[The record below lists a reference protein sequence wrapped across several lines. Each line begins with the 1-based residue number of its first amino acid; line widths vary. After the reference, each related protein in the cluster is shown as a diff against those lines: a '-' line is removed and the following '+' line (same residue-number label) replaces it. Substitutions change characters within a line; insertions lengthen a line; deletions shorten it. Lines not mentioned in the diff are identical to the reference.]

1 MKKPTSIIALLCAF
15 VMLILLTACGDGA
28 NTSSAMSQSSSAAAG
43 AQSSAQ
49 STSSEYQAPQAAVI
63 EAPYRNSSFN
73 KKVKNL
79 KILTVGDS
87 LTAGD
92 GSLSGWRYAL
102 FEKLYAAGVTFE
114 FVGPNSSSHD
124 HRLTERYNRHSGVG
138 GRNIEQLSSGFDS
151 IVTGDFD
158 VVVMMIGYNSKSVI
172 DTMYDTY
179 DSIINRIYQKNP
191 NAVLF
196 LSATA
201 PDKWGDSAFTK
212 YNAHIEQLCADLTKA
227 GKKAYY
233 MPMNKGTAFTDDCFT
248 YDGVHFCEKGN
259 RLVAEKMASVMTDVL
274 LAMNTADPSY
284 KLPVSPTSIALDK
297 SEVTLTTDVNL
308 KQSVLLKATV
318 TPTNAEI
325 KNVTWMTGNSN
336 VATVDEF
343 GRVTA
348 VGRGTCTIT
357 AKTLD
362 GGLSATCKV
371 TVTKLD
377 SMSAKLIFTDEIKT
391 ADKWEGAV
399 SVIDSGYY
407 TFWQNNSRNYLIN
420 TKSEYDATDN
430 FELSVKMKVHKSNDK
445 SFDACYVG
453 FGFEKFELRVNDC
466 ATGVLLYYDSNEIGK
481 YTGKPYDFEYN
492 TYTLRYN
499 KGEVSVLVSGE
510 TVITATQQMG
520 TTMSKITIDNNE
532 LTRSVHIKSIKIAAY
547 K

>member
-1 MKKPTSIIALLCAF
+1 MKKLTSIIALLCTFA
-15 VMLILLTACGDGA
+15 VLLCLASCGGGA
-28 NTSSAMSQSSSAAAG
+28 STSSTESKVSSSASAG
-43 AQSSAQ
+43 QSSAQ
-49 STSSEYQAPQAAVI
+49 STSSEYKAPQADIV
-63 EAPYRNSSFN
+63 EAPYRDSSFN

-114 FVGPNSSSHD
+114 FVGPNTSARD
-124 HRLTERYNRHSGVG
+124 YRLPERYNKHSGVG
-138 GRNIEQLSSGFDS
+138 GRKIEQLSADFDS

-158 VVVMMIGYNSKSVI
+158 VVVMMIGYNNKTVI

-201 PDKWGDSAFTK
+201 PDKWGDSAFTS
-212 YNAHIEQLCADLTKA
+212 YNSHIEQLCAQLTA
-227 GKKAYY
+227 DGKKAYF
-233 MPMNKGTAFTDDCFT
+233 MPMNKGTSFTEAC
-248 YDGVHFCEKGN
+248 YNRDGVHFSEQGN

-274 LAMNTADPSY
+274 LDMNTADSSY
-284 KLPVSPTSIALDK
+284 SLPISPTAISLDK
-297 SEVTLTTDVNL
+297 SEITLTTDINL
-308 KQSVLLKATV
+308 KQSATLKATV
-318 TPTNAEI
+318 TPTNAEV

-336 VATVDEF
+336 VATVDAN

-348 VGRGTCTIT
+348 VGKGTCTIT

-371 TVTKLD
+371 TVTALD
-377 SMSAKLIFTDEIKT
+377 SMTAKTVFTDDIKT
-391 ADKWEGAV
+391 ADKWEGQT
-399 SVIDSGYY
+399 SVIDNGYY
-407 TFWQNNSRNYLIN
+407 TYWQNNSRKYTIT
-420 TKSEYDATDN
+420 TKSNYDATDN
-430 FELSVKMKVHKSNDK
+430 FELSVNMKVYKDDNK
-445 SFDACYVG
+445 SFDTCYVG
-453 FGFEKFELRVNDC
+453 FGFEKFELRVNNC
-466 ATGVLLYYDSNEIGK
+466 ATGVSLLYNGKEIGK
-481 YTGKPYDFEYN
+481 YTGLPCAFEYN

-499 KGEVSVLVSGE
+499 KGEVSVLISGE
-510 TVITATQQMG
+510 TVITAKQQMSS
-520 TTMSKITIDNNE
+520 TSSKLTIDNNE
-532 LTRSVHIKSIKIAAY
+532 LTRSTHIKSIKIAAY